1 MKIFDCFLYNDENL
15 ILDIRLN
22 TLNTFVEKFPDGQ
35 DVEVFKFSALE
46 TAWKSAKLQSER
58 EHVTPYIRNN
68 SDFNGG
74 VLFKAI
80 NFPCKFDYSKIRMTV
95 DEIRDFELIKRLIE
109 EIGVDQT
116 WLKYTNY
123 IIENDL
129 GIINNS
135 IIRNEGLKT
144 SLKNDK

>member
-1 MKIFDCFLYNDENL
+1 
-15 ILDIRLN
+15 
-22 TLNTFVEKFPDGQ
+22 
-35 DVEVFKFSALE
+35 
-46 TAWKSAKLQSER
+46 
-58 EHVTPYIRNN
+58 
-68 SDFNGG
+68 
-74 VLFKAI
+74 
-80 NFPCKFDYSKIRMTV
+80 MTV